1 MKTDDP
7 KFTAYC
13 LGELDP
19 AECAEIE
26 TLLRDDPEMAA
37 EIEATKVFAAQLRAE
52 LVNEQEEGLD
62 AARRANV
69 MRAVERAPE
78 IAAAS
83 SPHAGSRWGTW
94 MLRMAAVLAL
104 LGLVAGVF
112 FAPKPQR
119 NNESVSRNIVM
130 RETMH
135 PTDGSS
141 SSRSDF
147 VLADTDPSARLAGI
161 DTLAKAPAKDE
172 FGESLG
178 RVVPG
183 QKEQEQPIR
192 EEKPM
197 LLAQLEAQKN
207 ILDAYVVP
215 GGDASGVRT
224 RDNPIPESTTLDK
237 AATNDLAMIAP
248 AARPAAAPAAPAA
261 VAPVPTTL
269 ASETVALGTVNAP
282 QPTGD
287 ARGGRAVTLQR
298 DAKKTSDNV
307 TKLSAIADNE
317 GLVLRQKVASPKPAA
332 PEGEVTTAT
341 RRSLFGNAVTA
352 SSNITDL
359 DSGTAGRGRL
369 ASSSDEARKQLEE
382 LDASK
387 RGWFY
392 KREDSTARFRIQS
405 DPSNTEAY
413 DAVTDN
419 PFMEVRAHPVST
431 FSIDVDS
438 ASYAN
443 VRRFLNAGQR
453 PPKGAVRIEE
463 LLNYFSYD
471 YPQPNGDQAF
481 SATLEAG
488 PCPWKPEHRLVRVG
502 LKGREIKRD
511 QRPATNL
518 VFLVDVSGSMQP
530 ANKLPLVKE
539 SLRLLVDQL
548 TAEDRVSMAVYAGAS
563 GCVLEPTSDKAAM
576 RAALDKLEAG
586 GSTNGASGI
595 QLAYDLAQKAFI
607 KGGVNR
613 VILATDGDFNVG
625 VTSQSALIELI
636 ENKAKSGV
644 FLSVL
649 GFGMGNLKDSTLE
662 KLADKGNGN
671 YAYIDTLN
679 EGRKVLVEQMS
690 GTLVTI
696 AKDVKIQ
703 VEFNPAQVTAYRLIG
718 YENRLLAKED
728 FNDDTKDAGEIGAG
742 HSVTAMY
749 EVVPS
754 GQAAPAPNRAVDPL
768 KYQTPPP
775 APAAQAAVAGAISR
789 EMLTLKLRHKLP
801 DGDKSQ
807 LLELPLV
814 DEGAVR
820 EKTSR
825 DFRFAAAV
833 ASFGMLLRDSP
844 HKGSANWD
852 ATMELAVEGKGD
864 DASGYRGEF
873 ISLIGKAKA
882 LEPQAGRGDVSAEQS
897 PAR

>member
-19 AECAEIE
+19 AERAEIE
-26 TLLRDDPEMAA
+26 ALLDADPEMAA
-37 EIEATKVFAAQLRAE
+37 EVEETKIFAAQLRAE
-52 LVNEQEEGLD
+52 LVNEKEEGLD
-62 AARRANV
+62 EARRADV
-69 MRAVERAPE
+69 MRVGAGLRENQGA
-78 IAAAS
+78 ITAAAAS
-83 SPHAGSRWGTW
+83 SPHVASRWGTW
-94 MLRMAAVLAL
+94 MLRMAALIALLAL
-104 LGLVAGVF
+104 VGGLFFSSSSRRQAQSGTRTLALG
-112 FAPKPQR
+112 R
-119 NNESVSRNIVM
+119 TI
-130 RETMH
+130 H
-135 PTDGSS
+135 PTDGHDGDSVS
-141 SSRSDF
+141 VNDF
-147 VLADTDPSARLAGI
+147 GLADADPATSYTGY
-161 DTLAKAPAKDE
+161 LAKAAKDPARE
-172 FGESLG
+172 EAAKNAAI
-178 RVVPG
+178 VVPG
-183 QKEQEQPIR
+183 LNQSVNEGIAFEKEA
-192 EEKPM
+192 M
-197 LLAQLEAQKN
+197 VLAQLNEPKQRIDLAAKPDDALPAKRHDLPAPATEPQDVA
-207 ILDAYVVP
+207 LDVRRTAAAKPPATPATLATAAPESSTGSTAV
-215 GGDASGVRT
+215 SGVLAL
-224 RDNPIPESTTLDK
+224 NK
-237 AATNDLAMIAP
+237 ANAPRPTN
-248 AARPAAAPAAPAA
+248 
-261 VAPVPTTL
+261 PTT
-269 ASETVALGTVNAP
+269 
-282 QPTGD
+282 
-287 ARGGRAVTLQR
+287 RGRAVMLQTE
-298 DAKKTSDNV
+298 KKEVQDTS
-307 TKLSAIADNE
+307 KLSIITDNE
-317 GLVLRQKVASPKPAA
+317 TLVRRKVAPEVEAGVGGAPIQFFDAA
-332 PEGEVTTAT
+332 ALGS
-341 RRSLFGNAVTA
+341 R
-352 SSNITDL
+352 
-359 DSGTAGRGRL
+359 RL
-369 ASSSDEARKQLEE
+369 ASSSDEARKQLDE
-382 LDASK
+382 LDSALKDGTRWREQPGSM
-387 RGWFY
+387 RG
-392 KREDSTARFRIQS
+392 FRA
-405 DPSNTEAY
+405 PSEPANTEAY
-413 DAVTDN
+413 DVVNDN
-419 PFMEVRAHPVST
+419 PFMDVRGNPVST

-443 VRRFLNAGQR
+443 VRRFLNAGER

-463 LLNYFSYD
+463 LLNYFNYD
-471 YPQPNGDQAF
+471 YPQPKDGQAF

-488 PCPWKPEHRLVRVG
+488 PCPWTPEHRLVRVG
-502 LKGREIKRD
+502 LKGREVKRD

-548 TAEDRVSMAVYAGAS
+548 TAEDRVSIAVYAGAS
-563 GCVLEPTSDKAAM
+563 GCVLQPTSDKAAV
-576 RAALDKLEAG
+576 RAALEKLEAG

-595 QLAYDLAQKAFI
+595 QLAYELAQRAFI
-607 KGGVNR
+607 QGGVNR

-625 VTSQSALIELI
+625 VTSQSALIDLI
-636 ENKAKSGV
+636 ESKAKSGV

-742 HSVTAMY
+742 HSVTALY
-749 EVVPS
+749 EVVPA
-754 GQAAPAPNRAVDPL
+754 GQQPPPRAVDAL
-768 KYQTPPP
+768 KYQTLPSP
-775 APAAQAAVAGAISR
+775 APAQNAASDALSR

-814 DEGAVR
+814 DEGAAR

-852 ATMELAVEGKGD
+852 TTLELAVEGKGD

-873 ISLIGKAKA
+873 ISLINKAKTI
-882 LEPQAGRGDVSAEQS
+882 EQARSGPVPVVAPSRS
-897 PAR
+897 R